1 MNETP
6 RISLID
12 TLNVIQLARETALS
26 QGNVEQADRFRP
38 LVNEIRNLVNQTRKM
53 SADSQSNAGVMGQ
66 DDFKCLL
73 AVAQSQ
79 PMSQSADFSQS
90 VADRNQMILAMSAAN
105 MTDLEI
111 ARQMEITREE
121 VNLVLKIN
129 GRGKDGKESL

>member
-6 RISLID
+6 RISLVD

-38 LVNEIRNLVNQTRKM
+38 VVNEIRNLVTQTRKA
-53 SADSQSNAGVMGQ
+53 SLDSQTTAGLMGQ

-79 PMSQSADFSQS
+79 PLSQSADFSQS

-105 MTDLEI
+105 MSDLEI

-121 VNLVLKIN
+121 INLVLKVH
-129 GRGKDGKESL
+129 GQGKDGRESL